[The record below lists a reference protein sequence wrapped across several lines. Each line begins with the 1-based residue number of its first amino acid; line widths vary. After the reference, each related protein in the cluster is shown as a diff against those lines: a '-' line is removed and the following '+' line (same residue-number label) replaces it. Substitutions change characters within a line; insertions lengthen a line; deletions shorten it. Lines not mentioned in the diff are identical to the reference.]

1 MKTINMQLRSTL
13 PKTYGQI
20 IEEYTVE
27 VDDDY
32 EDRADL
38 KPAGYYSSEPIG
50 MSGSQDFVLLQILA
64 LVAIVLAV
72 VSYVI

>member
-1 MKTINMQLRSTL
+1 MKTIKMQLRSTL

-32 EDRADL
+32 EERVDL
-38 KPAGYYSSEPIG
+38 KPAGYYSSEPMG
-50 MSGSQDFVLLQILA
+50 MSGLPDFVLPQVLA
-64 LVAIVLAV
+64 LIAIVFAIAAI
-72 VSYVI
+72 VI